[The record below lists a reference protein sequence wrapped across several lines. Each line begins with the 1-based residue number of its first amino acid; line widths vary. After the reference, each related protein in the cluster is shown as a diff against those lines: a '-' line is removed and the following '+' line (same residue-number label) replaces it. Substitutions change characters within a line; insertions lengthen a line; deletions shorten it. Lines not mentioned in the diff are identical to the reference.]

1 MNQVS
6 KQLTQDFIEQAN
18 NTSELETFDAS
29 LELLLWSINRYGDT
43 FKPIALNTAM
53 KKLEVLM
60 HSMDFDYEIRM
71 VKK

>member
-1 MNQVS
+1 MNQVT
-6 KQLTQDFIEQAN
+6 KQLIQNFIAQADN
-18 NTSELETFDAS
+18 ASELEAFDAS

-43 FKPIALNTAM
+43 FKPIALSTAM

-60 HSMDFDYEIRM
+60 HSMDYEIRM